1 MHALLGLVRLAP
13 AWPGR
18 LRSRLA
24 HVACWPPPAP
34 RRRFA
39 APAGR
44 WRYAP
49 VPERRTPAR
58 VPPRAARS
66 AAHQAPREPALL
78 LLRSYVAW
86 NARLLL
92 ATGAR
97 SICTETKQERAHKNV
112 PDFKSNFLPQIS
124 TNQDEISAIDAR
136 PQDLSDP
143 AKISRKDEI
152 FAANLKKIRTNMIW
166 GKLKIQND
174 FARDLRP
181 D

>member
-1 MHALLGLVRLAP
+1 LLRYAPACRP
-13 AWPGR
+13 AWPGAR
-18 LRSRLA
+18 AREQALQRRAAASLPPLA
-24 HVACWPPPAP
+24 
-34 RRRFA
+34 
-39 APAGR
+39 AGAMR
-44 WRYAP
+44 PAP

-136 PQDLSDP
+136 PQ
-143 AKISRKDEI
+143 EI
-152 FAANLKKIRTNMIW
+152 QQKYLEKMKYSQRI
-166 GKLKIQND
+166 
-174 FARDLRP
+174 
-181 D
+181 